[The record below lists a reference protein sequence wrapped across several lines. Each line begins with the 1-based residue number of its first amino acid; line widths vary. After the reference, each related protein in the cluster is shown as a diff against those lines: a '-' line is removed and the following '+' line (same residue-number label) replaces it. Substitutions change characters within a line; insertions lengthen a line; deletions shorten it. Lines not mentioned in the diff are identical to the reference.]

1 MRKLLISL
9 FSASM
14 LLSGITS
21 VNAQTV
27 SNDVTVQTYQEVING
42 VECDVTTY
50 DSDNLYK
57 VNYQDSTGEKH
68 IGILNKDTKELTV
81 DGDVIEY
88 SVTSGTPVLADSLSK
103 STYASSDW
111 TPVLV
116 TKGIKVSCSP
126 IFKSLGYVT
135 TAIITAAGKT
145 VGARLGSAKVGEVV
159 GKALGSAARDAVSKV
174 NVTFK
179 YDLYRTKNPVY
190 VSSNAS
196 VKTTGYRYQNY
207 AMNATYKGKTFSKT
221 TTVCGSWWS
230 SSNPY

>member
-1 MRKLLISL
+1 M
-9 FSASM
+9 
-14 LLSGITS
+14 
-21 VNAQTV
+21 
-27 SNDVTVQTYQEVING
+27 
-42 VECDVTTY
+42 
-50 DSDNLYK
+50 
-57 VNYQDSTGEKH
+57 
-68 IGILNKDTKELTV
+68 NKNTKELTV

-88 SVTSGTPVLADSLSK
+88 SITLGTPVLVDSLSI

-126 IFKSLGYVT
+126 IFKSLGYIT
-135 TAIITAAGKT
+135 TSIITAAGKT
-145 VGARLGSAKVGEVV
+145 VGARLGSSKVGEVV
-159 GKALGSAARDAVSKV
+159 SKALGSDAGDAVSKI

-190 VSSNAS
+190 VTSNAS

-207 AMNATYKGKTFSKT
+207 SMNATYKGKTFSKT

>member
-1 MRKLLISL
+1 M
-9 FSASM
+9 
-14 LLSGITS
+14 
-21 VNAQTV
+21 
-27 SNDVTVQTYQEVING
+27 
-42 VECDVTTY
+42 
-50 DSDNLYK
+50 
-57 VNYQDSTGEKH
+57 
-68 IGILNKDTKELTV
+68 
-81 DGDVIEY
+81 
-88 SVTSGTPVLADSLSK
+88 
-103 STYASSDW
+103 
-111 TPVLV
+111 LV

-159 GKALGSAARDAVSKV
+159 GKALGAAAGDAVSKV

>member
-1 MRKLLISL
+1 M
-9 FSASM
+9 
-14 LLSGITS
+14 
-21 VNAQTV
+21 
-27 SNDVTVQTYQEVING
+27 
-42 VECDVTTY
+42 
-50 DSDNLYK
+50 
-57 VNYQDSTGEKH
+57 
-68 IGILNKDTKELTV
+68 
-81 DGDVIEY
+81 
-88 SVTSGTPVLADSLSK
+88 
-103 STYASSDW
+103 
-111 TPVLV
+111 LV

-196 VKTTGYRYQNY
+196 VKTTGYRYQNN

>member
-50 DSDNLYK
+50 DSDDLYK

-88 SVTSGTPVLADSLSK
+88 SVTSGTPVLADSLSI

-145 VGARLGSAKVGEVV
+145 VGARLGNAKVV
-159 GKALGSAARDAVSKV
+159 GNVLGAAAGDAVSKV

-179 YDLYRTKNPVY
+179 YDLYRTNNPVY
-190 VSSNAS
+190 VTSNAS